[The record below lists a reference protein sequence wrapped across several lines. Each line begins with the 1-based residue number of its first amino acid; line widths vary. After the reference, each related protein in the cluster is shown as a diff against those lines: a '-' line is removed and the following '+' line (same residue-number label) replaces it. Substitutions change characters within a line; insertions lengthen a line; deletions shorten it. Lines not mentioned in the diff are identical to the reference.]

1 MGRRFAHPLLT
12 VGLVLLRSEMIA
24 SDEIKPAL
32 AYGWLTRFYDPVV
45 RWTTR
50 ERTFKSR
57 LIALA
62 NIRAGH
68 RVLDAGCGTGT
79 LALAVKRACPEA
91 IVTGVD
97 ADRTVLARAARKME
111 ATGDSVTLVEGRADL
126 IPFAS
131 GSFDRVISSLFFHH
145 LDRAAKQRVFGEIHR
160 LLVPGGELH
169 VADWG
174 RPGNALMSA
183 AFLSVQL
190 LDGFPTT
197 TDHRH
202 GLLPALM
209 RKEGFSEVE
218 ATSNL
223 NTPCGTLSLYRAVR
237 T

>member
-1 MGRRFAHPLLT
+1 
-12 VGLVLLRSEMIA
+12 MIA
-24 SDEIKPAL
+24 PEEIKPAL
-32 AYGWLTRFYDPVV
+32 AYGWLTGFYDPVV

-57 LIALA
+57 LLVQA

-68 RVLDAGCGTGT
+68 RVLDVGCGTGT
-79 LALAVKRACPEA
+79 LALAVKRACHGA
-91 IVTGVD
+91 VVTGLD
-97 ADRTVLARAARKME
+97 ADRTILARAARKVKG
-111 ATGDSVTLVEGRADL
+111 ADDPVTLVEGRADSM
-126 IPFAS
+126 PFDS
-131 GSFDRVISSLFFHH
+131 GTFERVISSLFFHH
-145 LDRAAKQRVFGEIHR
+145 LDRAAKQRVFREIHR

-174 RPGNALMSA
+174 RPGNAVMSA

-190 LDGFPTT
+190 LDGFSSTA
-197 TDHRH
+197 DHRH

-209 RKEGFSEVE
+209 REAGFRDVE